1 MNEPQICAGGSPAKL
16 TPMPKRILIVDDSAD
31 VRNSV
36 STFLKSKGYEISEAV
51 DGVDAIKKAKKL
63 QPDLVVMDA
72 RMPSLNGIEA
82 ASIIKR
88 ELPRNARI
96 ILLTQYGHLLGK
108 SVVSASGIDIM
119 LNKSDGLGTL
129 LESVE
134 RLLAPTHG

>member
-1 MNEPQICAGGSPAKL
+1 MSDYLKFLKQLERTAPFK
-16 TPMPKRILIVDDSAD
+16 TILLVDDSAD

-36 STFLKSKGYEISEAV
+36 STFLKSKGYEISVAV
-51 DGVDAIKKAKKL
+51 DGLEAIEKAKKL
-63 QPDLVVMDA
+63 EPDLVVMDA

-82 ASIIKR
+82 ASVIKR
-88 ELPRNARI
+88 ELPRHVRI

-134 RLLAPTHG
+134 KLLQRT

>member
-1 MNEPQICAGGSPAKL
+1 MNEAQVLTGGRPVNPAL
-16 TPMPKRILIVDDSAD
+16 MSKRILIVDDSAD

-51 DGVDAIKKAKKL
+51 DGVDAIEKAKKL

-72 RMPSLNGIEA
+72 RMPSLNGVEA

-88 ELPRNARI
+88 ELRPRVRI

-108 SVVSASGIDIM
+108 SVVSASGIDII

-134 RLLAPTHG
+134 KLLQRT

>member
-1 MNEPQICAGGSPAKL
+1 MNEPQICAGGSPAKPAL
-16 TPMPKRILIVDDSAD
+16 MPKRILIVDDSAD

-36 STFLKSKGYEISEAV
+36 STFLKSKGYEISVAV
-51 DGVDAIKKAKKL
+51 DGLEAIEKAKKL
-63 QPDLVVMDA
+63 EPDLVVMDA

-134 RLLAPTHG
+134 KLLQRT